1 MVACYVDS
9 SILISALTPTESR
22 HKESVKALEDVRRG
36 GGILITSTYAFVEVV
51 NVVCRRIMSGKWSLT
66 EPLNRLAATMGRLG
80 YKALCEALTSMLLP
94 TLEQLGVK
102 VIENQDFYVL
112 EKLNEAYAAKIFREA
127 VKLTWINCRTKDLLH
142 IAIAS
147 LMMRKH
153 DAKRILTI
161 DEEDFS
167 KVKNTLRENLNIEV
181 EIISHTMRN
190 NLRLQSF

>member
-1 MVACYVDS
+1 MVVCYVDS

-22 HKESVKALEDVRRG
+22 HRESVKTLEDVRRG
-36 GGILITSTYAFVEVV
+36 GGILITSTYAFMEVA
-51 NVVCRRIMSGKWSLT
+51 NVICRRIMSGQWSLI
-66 EPLNRLAATMGRLG
+66 EPLNRLAITMERLG
-80 YKALCEALTSMLLP
+80 YKTLCETLTSMLLP

-102 VIENQDFYVL
+102 VIEKQDFYVL
-112 EKLNEAYAAKIFREA
+112 EKLNETYAAKIFREA

-153 DAKRILTI
+153 DAKRILTV

-167 KVKNTLRENLNIEV
+167 KIKKTLKDNLNIEV
-181 EIISHTMRN
+181 EIVSHTK
-190 NLRLQSF
+190 